1 MRTAHRKTGRRLAV
15 VAGFAGLLAATALV
29 VVPSADAGQS
39 AQSASASA
47 GTPLAGGAR
56 PAGIQGAHA
65 ARDNSALRIPSAAS
79 AAVPSGAAASYYLR
93 YTQQVQK
100 YNQWCWAADG
110 SSIEQYYGATTT
122 QDQFCAAAKG
132 TQVGYCPN
140 EAGAL
145 YQIVNGFRRT
155 GFTASQVGNAMSW
168 SSTVAQVTA
177 GQPIMTVISWT
188 SGGAHAEVIYGYDA
202 TNGTISVGDPW
213 VSYNRYWTSSY
224 NSYLSNSQFAWTDSV
239 SGIRKA

>member
-1 MRTAHRKTGRRLAV
+1 MRTAHRKAGQRLAV
-15 VAGFAGLLAATALV
+15 VAGFAGLLAAAALV
-29 VVPSADAGQS
+29 VVPSAGASQSITAGVQ
-39 AQSASASA
+39 A

-56 PAGIQGAHA
+56 PAGVQVSHA
-65 ARDNSALRIPSAAS
+65 PRDNSSLR
-79 AAVPSGAAASYYLR
+79 VPAGGTASGAAASSYYLR

-110 SSIEQYYGATTT
+110 SSIEQYFGAGTT

-140 EAGAL
+140 ETGAL

-155 GFTASQVGNAMSW
+155 GFTATQVGNAMSW
-168 SSTVAQVTA
+168 SSTVAQINA
-177 GQPIMTVISWT
+177 GQPIMTVISWS

-213 VSYNRYWTSSY
+213 ASYNRYWTSSY
-224 NSYLSNSQFAWTDSV
+224 NNYLYNNQFAWTDSV
-239 SGIRKA
+239 SGIRRA